1 MNIREQLIRDEGMR
15 LKAYRDTQGLLTIGV
30 GRNLDAVG
38 LYPDEVDYLLDND
51 LRRVQ
56 EQVLI
61 ALPWTVSLDEARFG
75 VLLNMCFNLGLRGLL
90 KFREMLSA
98 VETGDWTTAAVEMLD
113 SDWAGQVGQR
123 AERLAKQMEIGEWV

>member
-1 MNIREQLIRDEGMR
+1 MNIRDQLIRDEGIR

>member
-113 SDWAGQVGQR
+113 SDWATQVGDR
-123 AERLAKQMEIGEWV
+123 AVRLAKQMEIGEWV

>member
-1 MNIREQLIRDEGMR
+1 MNLREQLIRDEGMR

-113 SDWAGQVGQR
+113 SDWATQVGDR
-123 AERLAKQMEIGEWV
+123 AVRLAKQMESGVWV